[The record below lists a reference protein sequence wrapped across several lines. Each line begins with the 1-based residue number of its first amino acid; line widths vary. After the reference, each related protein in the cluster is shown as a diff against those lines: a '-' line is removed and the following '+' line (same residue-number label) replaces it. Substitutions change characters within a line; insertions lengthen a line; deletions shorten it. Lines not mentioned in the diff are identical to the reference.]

1 MFKATRQKATR
12 LKAAH
17 AQSHTLLWCINPCSL
32 SVTPSPHPGHSEAS
46 RPPPTPLIGPNPPE
60 EIYTGLNMLA
70 DQYQG
75 DDQPVGE
82 TEKNIPSEDD
92 DRYGMDKLVAQYDGY
107 MVVCIQQR

>member
-1 MFKATRQKATR
+1 
-12 LKAAH
+12 
-17 AQSHTLLWCINPCSL
+17 
-32 SVTPSPHPGHSEAS
+32 
-46 RPPPTPLIGPNPPE
+46 
-60 EIYTGLNMLA
+60 MLA